1 MPTRE
6 VWKRLDD
13 DMSERKADLGQTI
26 AHDGAVSR
34 ACSPALRTR
43 TNAPPLPVN
52 LAWKPSWRATSAKL
66 DVL

>member
-1 MPTRE
+1 
-6 VWKRLDD
+6 
-13 DMSERKADLGQTI
+13 MSERKADLGQTI